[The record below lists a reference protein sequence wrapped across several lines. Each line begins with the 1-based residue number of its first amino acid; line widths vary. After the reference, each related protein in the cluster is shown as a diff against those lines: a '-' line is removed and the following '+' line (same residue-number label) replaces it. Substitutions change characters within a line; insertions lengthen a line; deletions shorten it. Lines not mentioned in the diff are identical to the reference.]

1 MFAWAQW
8 SWWVL
13 LHGHECKSECK
24 EKEKQNLCHIQAR
37 ENLQVVHRAPTCW
50 EMEPLKML
58 CSSVQWM
65 LTYAQHPE
73 RNPAKGGH
81 IRVPHQVAFEM
92 LFIFRLGFN
101 AEIGLSDSEPTSK
114 AWIVSIFRTGQQ
126 PLGVLFAPWKEESSG
141 LLHLSELSSFSSSSF
156 LIIILYC
163 LAAQKADGKYF
174 PVRFIIL
181 LVYLIRQLL
190 CIS

>member
-1 MFAWAQW
+1 MNVKASARKKRNRIFATYRQGRIFRWCTELPPAGRW
-8 SWWVL
+8 NHW
-13 LHGHECKSECK
+13 
-24 EKEKQNLCHIQAR
+24 R
-37 ENLQVVHRAPTCW
+37 
-50 EMEPLKML
+50 
-58 CSSVQWM
+58 CSAAVSN
-65 LTYAQHPE
+65 E

-114 AWIVSIFRTGQQ
+114 AWIVSIFRTGHQ
-126 PLGVLFAPWKEESSG
+126 PLGVLFAPWKKESSG